1 MQNTLKKPMEV
12 GMKKGVKKQA
22 VSEKLHVRKTSKK
35 PIGESGNLGIKK
47 QYLKSGFRAG
57 LVSDCQKRQH

>member
-1 MQNTLKKPMEV
+1 MEV

-47 QYLKSGFRAG
+47 CLGSYTWVTPMKYE
-57 LVSDCQKRQH
+57 KE